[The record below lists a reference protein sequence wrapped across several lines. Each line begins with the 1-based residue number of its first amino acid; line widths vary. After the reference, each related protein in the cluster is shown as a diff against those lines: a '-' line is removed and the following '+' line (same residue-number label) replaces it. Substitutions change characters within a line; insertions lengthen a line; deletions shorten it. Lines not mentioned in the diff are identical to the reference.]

1 MADKY
6 WLAKNPNGEVTD
18 AQVQALKSLST
29 ADLDA
34 LDDLS
39 IPMVAEADVN
49 APTAYAA
56 VTDMTSSVTKAE
68 GEAVSA
74 SLSTAVTEMTAI
86 EDKLNALL
94 AKLRTAGLLA

>member
-1 MADKY
+1 MASKY

-39 IPMVAEADVN
+39 IPMAAEADLAVD
-49 APTAYAA
+49 AA
-56 VTDMTSSVTKAE
+56 ASVIVTK
-68 GEAVSA
+68 V
-74 SLSTAVTEMTAI
+74 
-86 EDKLNALL
+86 NALL
-94 AKLRTAGLLA
+94 AKLRTAGLLVAS

>member
-1 MADKY
+1 MANKY

-39 IPMVAEADVN
+39 IPMVAEADLAVG
-49 APTAYAA
+49 ATAA
-56 VTDMTSSVTKAE
+56 TIVTK
-68 GEAVSA
+68 VND
-74 SLSTAVTEMTAI
+74 I
-86 EDKLNALL
+86 L
-94 AKLRTAGLLA
+94 AKLRTAGLLAE

>member
-1 MADKY
+1 MASKY

-39 IPMVAEADVN
+39 IPMAAEADLAVD
-49 APTAYAA
+49 AA
-56 VTDMTSSVTKAE
+56 DSVIVTK
-68 GEAVSA
+68 V
-74 SLSTAVTEMTAI
+74 
-86 EDKLNALL
+86 NALL
-94 AKLRTAGLLA
+94 AKLRTAGLLVAS

>member
-1 MADKY
+1 MASKY

-39 IPMVAEADVN
+39 IPMAAEADL
-49 APTAYAA
+49 AGDAA
-56 VTDMTSSVTKAE
+56 ASVIVTK
-68 GEAVSA
+68 V
-74 SLSTAVTEMTAI
+74 
-86 EDKLNALL
+86 NALL
-94 AKLRTAGLLA
+94 AKLRTAGLLAAS

>member
-1 MADKY
+1 MASKY

-39 IPMVAEADVN
+39 IPMAAEADL
-49 APTAYAA
+49 AGGAA
-56 VTDMTSSVTKAE
+56 ASVIVTK
-68 GEAVSA
+68 V
-74 SLSTAVTEMTAI
+74 
-86 EDKLNALL
+86 NALL
-94 AKLRTAGLLA
+94 AKLRTAGLLAAS

>member
-6 WLAKNPNGEVTD
+6 WLAKNPNGEVTY

-39 IPMVAEADVN
+39 IPMAAEADL
-49 APTAYAA
+49 AGGAA
-56 VTDMTSSVTKAE
+56 ASAIVTK
-68 GEAVSA
+68 V
-74 SLSTAVTEMTAI
+74 
-86 EDKLNALL
+86 NALL
-94 AKLRTAGLLA
+94 AKLRTAGLLAE

>member
-1 MADKY
+1 MASKY

-39 IPMVAEADVN
+39 IPMAAEADLAVD
-49 APTAYAA
+49 AA
-56 VTDMTSSVTKAE
+56 ASVIVTK
-68 GEAVSA
+68 VN
-74 SLSTAVTEMTAI
+74 
-86 EDKLNALL
+86 DLL
-94 AKLRTAGLLA
+94 AKLRTAGLLVAS

>member
-1 MADKY
+1 MASKY

-39 IPMVAEADVN
+39 IPMAAEADLAVD
-49 APTAYAA
+49 AA
-56 VTDMTSSVTKAE
+56 ASVIVTK
-68 GEAVSA
+68 V
-74 SLSTAVTEMTAI
+74 
-86 EDKLNALL
+86 NALL
-94 AKLRTAGLLA
+94 AKLRTAGLLAAS

>member
-1 MADKY
+1 MASKY

-39 IPMVAEADVN
+39 IPMAAEADL
-49 APTAYAA
+49 AGDAA
-56 VTDMTSSVTKAE
+56 ASVIVTK
-68 GEAVSA
+68 V
-74 SLSTAVTEMTAI
+74 
-86 EDKLNALL
+86 NALL
-94 AKLRTAGLLA
+94 AKLRTAGLLTAS